1 MSQSSF
7 PARVTHSPWMKKL
20 PMFALLF
27 LVSAIAVGC
36 APKGIYPGL
45 ETLFPPQR
53 AEMDASINAIAGQW
67 PRTRWWE
74 DYRDPQLNRLVE
86 RALAGS
92 PTMEIAS
99 KRVEQARTQ
108 VDLANSSTRL
118 QLTALGAINRQRV
131 SRNGF
136 LGPFATD
143 EPAMGM
149 TGPWYTQGIAGA
161 VSTLNL
167 DIWGTQRSVV
177 DAAIGLENARIAE
190 RAAVELKVAGNVT
203 RLYFHMQALLK
214 KVDLLTQTRASAAQ
228 GQALHQARAERGLE
242 SYTPNA
248 HARMASLQVDQR
260 MSLAQSEY
268 AQLRE
273 ALRALMG
280 AGPHDELSI
289 ASVGLPDADF
299 GVPDS
304 LSYELLARRPD
315 LQVSRWYVQSSF
327 NQIDAARAAYYP
339 SFDIK
344 AFIGVDALHLD
355 DLLTHSSRQFNL
367 LPGFTLPIFDGGR
380 LDANLANAETASQIF
395 IQQYNQAVLN
405 AVRDVAV
412 MATRVQTNEG
422 EQALQIERVE
432 QATFIWKSVTA
443 HLDQGLIAAASAD
456 EARIPLL
463 AQQMEHLDIRERL
476 LVDQISLVEALGGGY
491 RAKCPVRQS
500 RIVCGR

>member
-1 MSQSSF
+1 MSPTSP
-7 PARVTHSPWMKKL
+7 PARVMPSPWMKKL

-27 LVSAIAVGC
+27 LISATVVGC
-36 APKGIYPGL
+36 APKGTYPGL

-53 AEMDASINAIAGQW
+53 AEMDASLKVIAGQW

-74 DYRDPQLNRLVE
+74 AYRDFQLNRLVE

-92 PTMEIAS
+92 PTLEIAS

-177 DAAIGLENARIAE
+177 DAAIGLENARLAE
-190 RAAVELKVAGNVT
+190 RAAVELKIAADVT

-214 KVDLLTQTRASAAQ
+214 KIDLLSQTRASAAQ

-242 SYTPNA
+242 SYTPDA
-248 HARMASLQVDQR
+248 HARMASLHVDQR

-280 AGPHDELSI
+280 AGPHDELNI
-289 ASVGLPDADF
+289 TPVGLPDADF

-355 DLLTHSSRQFNL
+355 DLLAHSSRQFNL

-380 LDANLANAETASQIF
+380 LDANLANAETASQIL
-395 IQQYNQAVLN
+395 IQHYNQAVLN

-412 MATRVQTNEG
+412 AATRVQANEH
-422 EQALQIERVE
+422 EQALQVERVA
-432 QATFIWKSVTA
+432 QATFIWASAAA
-443 HLDQGLIAAASAD
+443 HRDQGLIAAASAD

-463 AQQMEHLDIRERL
+463 TQQMEHVDIRERL
-476 LVDQISLVEALGGGY
+476 LVDQVSLVEALGGGY
-491 RAKCPVRQS
+491 RAQCPVRQS
-500 RIVCGR
+500 RIVCAR